1 MTSRKATNKVYRDQ
15 NRTTNIPH
23 EPMSLIVTKRA
34 NGGLR
39 LKLVMHGTKD
49 FPFKSH
55 TQFFLDSDEA
65 SDLTSFLND

>member
-1 MTSRKATNKVYRDQ
+1 MTTKVYRDQ
-15 NRTTNIPH
+15 NRTTAIPN

-39 LKLVMHGTKD
+39 LKLIQHGTKR
-49 FPFKSH
+49 FPYTSY

-65 SDLTSFLND
+65 SDLANLLND

>member
-1 MTSRKATNKVYRDQ
+1 MNTKVYRDQ

-39 LKLVMHGTKD
+39 LKLIQHGTKG
-49 FPFKSH
+49 FPFKSY

-65 SDLTSFLND
+65 SDLANLLND

>member
-1 MTSRKATNKVYRDQ
+1 MTTKVYRDQ
-15 NRTTNIPH
+15 NRTTNIPN

-39 LKLVMHGTKD
+39 LKLIQHGTKG
-49 FPFKSH
+49 FPFKYY

-65 SDLTSFLND
+65 SDLASLLND

>member
-1 MTSRKATNKVYRDQ
+1 MTTKVYRDQ
-15 NRTTNIPH
+15 NRTTNIPN

-39 LKLVMHGTKD
+39 FKLVRHGTKLC
-49 FPFKSH
+49 PFKSY

-65 SDLTSFLND
+65 SDLANLLNN

>member
-49 FPFKSH
+49 FPFKSY

-65 SDLTSFLND
+65 SDLVSLLND

>member
-1 MTSRKATNKVYRDQ
+1 MTTKVYRDQ
-15 NRTTNIPH
+15 NRTTNIPN

-39 LKLVMHGTKD
+39 LKLIQHGTEDIPLKLY
-49 FPFKSH
+49 

-65 SDLTSFLND
+65 SDLANLLND

>member
-49 FPFKSH
+49 FPFKSY

-65 SDLTSFLND
+65 SDLANLLNA

>member
-1 MTSRKATNKVYRDQ
+1 MTSRKATSKVYRDQ
-15 NRTTNIPH
+15 NRTTNIPY

-49 FPFKSH
+49 FPFKSY

-65 SDLTSFLND
+65 SDLVSLLND